1 MSWRRTMLG
10 PRGRGLGGGR
20 WPMTT
25 VMAIVAAGFLAYSGD
40 YVLAVV
46 LLVGALI
53 LGTLTM
59 RSMR

>member
-1 MSWRRTMLG
+1 MLG
-10 PRGRGLGGGR
+10 PRGRGLGRGR

-40 YVLAVV
+40 YVLSVV